1 MLANWYLMTRD
12 NFPNWRLTELAQA
25 LLDGHLLPDERIMV
39 AHALAQAWLDK
50 CADFKNENKQQLHDA
65 GLQ

>member
-1 MLANWYLMTRD
+1 MLANWYLMTKD

-25 LLDGHLLPDERIMV
+25 LLDGHIKPDERIVV
-39 AHALAQAWLDK
+39 AHALARAWLDK
-50 CADFKNENKQQLHDA
+50 CSSFKNDSKQQLHDA